1 MDKFKSKFFEKSPIK
16 EVARGRA
23 SRLRKRAQRRSERS
37 GETGGYDYSDMKV
50 LKLLGK
56 AKNIENKNFIKDL
69 GFKKGSKSKK
79 SMYREDPRIQASFER
94 PDVDNSSP
102 LQGAYTSGADGVVY
116 VSNRDAFQDLQDK
129 ITEGFN
135 KIIEAE
141 KDPQLQKEKQ
151 QRRKARQQKRLE
163 SLISNKNL
171 VKKEGVTS
179 EKEDDIYVVGERFEG
194 DKSKDVG
201 KVSSRATKLQ
211 ERINRRE
218 DKIKS
223 LDDLIEQRRK
233 DKRSR
238 NFLTAAEKTEIVKQH
253 YLSEGGTE
261 EEWNALPTK
270 AKKQAVLDYRTYYG
284 FDS

>member
-79 SMYREDPRIQASFER
+79 SMYGEDPRIQASFER

-102 LQGAYTSGADGVVY
+102 LQGAYTSGADGMVY

-179 EKEDDIYVVGERFEG
+179 EKGDDIYVVGERFEG

>member
-79 SMYREDPRIQASFER
+79 SMYGEDPRIQASFER

-102 LQGAYTSGADGVVY
+102 LQGAYTSGADGMVY

-151 QRRKARQQKRLE
+151 QRRKARQEERQKNVQERLDE
-163 SLISNKNL
+163 
-171 VKKEGVTS
+171 VKK
-179 EKEDDIYVVGERFEG
+179 DIT
-194 DKSKDVG
+194 DKSK
-201 KVSSRATKLQ
+201 SREEIEELQKTKKLL
-211 ERINRRE
+211 ETR
-218 DKIKS
+218 
-223 LDDLIEQRRK
+223 
-233 DKRSR
+233 
-238 NFLTAAEKTEIVKQH
+238 
-253 YLSEGGTE
+253 
-261 EEWNALPTK
+261 
-270 AKKQAVLDYRTYYG
+270 KKQTGSTFPD
-284 FDS
+284 

>member
-102 LQGAYTSGADGVVY
+102 LQGAYTSGADGMVY
-116 VSNRDAFQDLQDK
+116 VSNRDAFQNLQDK

-151 QRRKARQQKRLE
+151 KRRKARQEERKTNVDERLKKIDKVKAE
-163 SLISNKNL
+163 GGKSL
-171 VKKEGVTS
+171 KEI
-179 EKEDDIYVVGERFEG
+179 EE
-194 DKSKDVG
+194 
-201 KVSSRATKLQ
+201 L
-211 ERINRRE
+211 ERIEKLLKTRQENLGKRIDRRE
-218 DKIKS
+218 EKIGS
-223 LDDLIEQRRK
+223 LDALIEQRRK

-238 NFLTAAEKTEIVKQH
+238 NFLTAKEKTDIVREH
-253 YLSEGGTE
+253 YKNEGGDKIAPWDSLSQE
-261 EEWNALPTK
+261 EKNRII
-270 AKKQAVLDYRTYYG
+270 QDYKNIYG
-284 FDS
+284 FY